1 LKKKPNDI
9 YRSENCEQLKHLL
22 IDLKSKCND
31 MESFSNVGE
40 ARIVE
45 YHEEIRSKILVDCEI
60 LIGEIKPY
68 REELIVKVN
77 QHKKKCAEEFQK
89 KNACIKK
96 EPNNNFCLNET
107 IRCFISQWS
116 HYLKQFKIDE
126 VRVKHGIEMA
136 RKNILKIDQEKKR
149 VNVELFSGVDLIQFV
164 KSKTKLEQKFGLIVH
179 RFICFWLNLEQKNS
193 IHLI

>member
-9 YRSENCEQLKHLL
+9 YRSENCEQLKHLP